1 MSIQLPPAGSGHAAP
16 LNVFQTGAGVADRMA
31 AQAALQKP
39 QEGGRPHQTLANATG
54 SAVAGLV
61 AAARIA
67 KSLQFAQD
75 VHARNYVA
83 TGSPNGPAGVP
94 GRHTTQ
100 NGLANIK
107 EGIAVLSGKA
117 HP

>member
-1 MSIQLPPAGSGHAAP
+1 
-16 LNVFQTGAGVADRMA
+16 MA

-39 QEGGRPHQTLANATG
+39 EQGERPHQTLASAEG
-54 SAVAGLV
+54 SAIAGLV
-61 AAARIA
+61 DASSIT
-67 KSLQFAQD
+67 KSVQFAKD
-75 VHARNYVA
+75 VQTRNYVA
-83 TGSPNGPAGVP
+83 TGSHNGPAGAP
-94 GRHTTQ
+94 GLHTTQ